1 MINQICNQKL
11 SSYAPLV
18 LRLGLAAVVAWFGTS
33 QLVNPNSWVNVVPA
47 WAVDMSG
54 MSKLTII
61 ELNGWFEI
69 ITASLLALGVY
80 VRWVA
85 LALSVHLFVI
95 ALSFGTSS
103 ATGIRD
109 FGLSFALL
117 AVFFAGQD
125 KHCLDYKEAVLVE
138 NK

>member
-1 MINQICNQKL
+1 MNHQICNQKL
-11 SSYAPLV
+11 NSYAPVV
-18 LRLGLAAVVAWFGTS
+18 LRLGLAAVVAWFGAS
-33 QLVNPNSWVNVVPA
+33 QIINPNSWVNVVPA
-47 WAVDMSG
+47 WAMDISG

-69 ITASLLALGVY
+69 ITALLLSAGIY
-80 VRWVA
+80 VRWVG
-85 LALSVHLFVI
+85 LVLSAHLFVI
-95 ALSFGTSS
+95 AASFGTNS

-125 KHCLDYKEAVLVE
+125 KYCFDYKEATSTEV
-138 NK
+138 K